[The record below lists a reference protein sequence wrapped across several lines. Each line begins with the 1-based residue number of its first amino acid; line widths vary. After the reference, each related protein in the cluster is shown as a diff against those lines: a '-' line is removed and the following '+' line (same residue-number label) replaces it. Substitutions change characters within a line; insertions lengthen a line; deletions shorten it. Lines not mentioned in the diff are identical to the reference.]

1 MVGAARRRMR
11 MARAAAVPQFGM
23 AEFGMKVVLIS
34 TYELGRQPF
43 GLASPAAWLREAGI
57 EVACLDLSRSL
68 LSADPVLSV
77 RAADLIAFY
86 LPMHTATRLAVE
98 TLPRVRDLNPRA
110 HLCFYGLYAPLNET
124 YLRRLGAQTIL
135 GGEFEEGLTQLVQ
148 RLATPD
154 ASGTATRD
162 SLRERAQLEPVISM
176 ARQRFRVPDRSGL
189 PGLERYARLELPD
202 GERRVTGY
210 TEATRGCKHHCRH
223 CPIVSVYEG
232 KFRIVQRDVVL
243 ADIRQQVA
251 AGAAHITFGDPD
263 FFNGV
268 GHSLAIVEALHCE
281 HPRLTYDATIKIEH
295 LLRYAHLLQRLR
307 ETGCLFV
314 TTAVECLDDRVLGLL
329 DKGHTRE
336 DFLRVVELFREVG
349 LALSPTFIPFHP
361 WTTAESYGEM
371 LATLGEL
378 GLAESIAPV
387 QLAIRLLIPA
397 QSKLLELP
405 EIRASIGEF
414 DERELSYRWTH
425 RDASVERLHRAVQRI
440 VALAATE
447 VSGQKNRV
455 SRTEI
460 FSRVSEQAATAQRE
474 TTPLVWRAG
483 TRTRAALNSRPPV
496 ATLRARATIPYLS
509 EPWFC

>member
-176 ARQRFRVPDRSGL
+176 AR
-189 PGLERYARLELPD
+189 
-202 GERRVTGY
+202 
-210 TEATRGCKHHCRH
+210 
-223 CPIVSVYEG
+223 
-232 KFRIVQRDVVL
+232 
-243 ADIRQQVA
+243 RQKKSLIASLSKSWSA
-251 AGAAHITFGDPD
+251 A
-263 FFNGV
+263 
-268 GHSLAIVEALHCE
+268 S
-281 HPRLTYDATIKIEH
+281 R
-295 LLRYAHLLQRLR
+295 RLR
-307 ETGCLFV
+307 
-314 TTAVECLDDRVLGLL
+314 
-329 DKGHTRE
+329 
-336 DFLRVVELFREVG
+336 
-349 LALSPTFIPFHP
+349 
-361 WTTAESYGEM
+361 
-371 LATLGEL
+371 
-378 GLAESIAPV
+378 
-387 QLAIRLLIPA
+387 
-397 QSKLLELP
+397 P
-405 EIRASIGEF
+405 EIR
-414 DERELSYRWTH
+414 L
-425 RDASVERLHRAVQRI
+425 
-440 VALAATE
+440 
-447 VSGQKNRV
+447 
-455 SRTEI
+455 
-460 FSRVSEQAATAQRE
+460 
-474 TTPLVWRAG
+474 
-483 TRTRAALNSRPPV
+483 
-496 ATLRARATIPYLS
+496 
-509 EPWFC
+509 